1 VYHDARIPASGA
13 ADWETAH
20 TFNVSGDEMEPRDIR
35 PAVRIYDADTQPFE
49 GVGAEVQQRNARASA
64 VAQRTVTAPPK
75 LAKMLLPGE
84 RIRFGTQVHPIVMAL
99 PVAGLLATVVLSAAL
114 GGFAGQ
120 HQGAWLRTGV
130 WPALTAFVELGALAG
145 WLGLFV
151 KRWFRYL
158 GLRLVA
164 TNRRI
169 FAIRGVIIRRITP
182 LGNTALAGS
191 TLSQGVLGRIFGYGS
206 IDLPLAD
213 GTPDAFRDIREALQ
227 LYREFQ
233 AVANGVDGDE
243 WKPAV
248 RQTIIP

>member
-1 VYHDARIPASGA
+1 MGNVVGA
-13 ADWETAH
+13 
-20 TFNVSGDEMEPRDIR
+20 GMQPRDFR
-35 PAVRIYDADTQPFE
+35 PAVRMSDGDTVPFE
-49 GVGAEVQQRNARASA
+49 TVEGALERQQARAAGISLTA
-64 VAQRTVTAPPK
+64 AAPPK

-84 RIRFGTQVHPIVMAL
+84 RITFGTAVHPAVLML
-99 PVAGLLATVVLSAAL
+99 PIFYLLVV
-114 GGFAGQ
+114 
-120 HQGAWLRTGV
+120 
-130 WPALTAFVELGALAG
+130 PTAFVALQWYGHTHAHLWFEAGAWPKVEFAAELALEAAA
-145 WLGLFV
+145 LGLFV
-151 KRWFRYL
+151 KRLFRFL
-158 GLRLVA
+158 SLRIVA

-191 TLSQGVLGRIFGYGS
+191 TLSQGFFGRMFGYGS

-213 GTPDAFRDIREALQ
+213 GTPDRFRDMRDALQ

>member
-1 VYHDARIPASGA
+1 VYHDERIPARLA
-13 ADWETAH
+13 RDWETAH
-20 TFNVSGDEMEPRDIR
+20 TFDVSGVTMEPRDIR

-49 GVGAEVQQRNARASA
+49 EVDAALQQRRAAATA
-64 VAQRTVTAPPK
+64 VAGRTVAAPPK

-84 RIRFGTQVHPIVMAL
+84 RIRFGTQVHPIVMVL
-99 PVAGLLATVVLSAAL
+99 PVLCFVAACALIGGLTW
-114 GGFAGQ
+114 FAGQ
-120 HQGAWLRTGV
+120 HQGAWLRSGV
-130 WPALTAFVELGALAG
+130 WPMLATAVEVAALAG
-145 WLGLFV
+145 SAGLFI

-169 FAIRGVIIRRITP
+169 FAIRGVVVRRITP

-213 GTPDAFRDIREALQ
+213 GTPDAFRDIRDALQ

>member
-1 VYHDARIPASGA
+1 MQPH
-13 ADWETAH
+13 
-20 TFNVSGDEMEPRDIR
+20 DIR
-35 PAVRIYDADTQPFE
+35 PAVRVHDGDTVPFE
-49 GVGAEVQQRNARASA
+49 TVGGALDRDRAGQLAR
-64 VAQRTVTAPPK
+64 RTPAPPK

-84 RIRFGTQVHPIVMAL
+84 RVTFGTAVHPIVMAL
-99 PVAGLLATVVLSAAL
+99 PLFYLIALPLAFNAL
-114 GGFAGQ
+114 RAYGHAHGHLWFAQ
-120 HQGAWLRTGV
+120 GV
-130 WPALTAFVELGALAG
+130 WPKVEDGLELALLVGSF
-145 WLGLFV
+145 GLFV
-151 KRWFRYL
+151 KRAFRYL
-158 GLRLVA
+158 SLRIVA

-169 FAIRGVIIRRITP
+169 FAIRGVIIHRITP

-191 TLSQGVLGRIFGYGS
+191 TLSQGFFGRMFGYGS

-213 GTPDAFRDIREALQ
+213 GTPDRFRDMRDALD